1 MKKVISILLM
11 ILLVLCT
18 TKVQATSDSFN
29 TTLTINNSQA
39 KRGDTITVTIG
50 LKDIAIRSGEKG
62 IGAYTAEIKFDSSVL
77 EYVSADGVGKWE
89 APLYQDGYITS
100 NTNDAEVVTTT
111 QNIATITFKVKENA
125 SLGETLVSVAN
136 FSGSAVQADILAS
149 SNGSAKLTI
158 IDNNNNNN
166 NNNNDNN
173 GSSSNRPKD
182 DLENKETQKNS
193 NTIATQNVLPK
204 AGKQQNPFLKILYL
218 LIGLSLIGTIGTV
231 YLLKKKDN

>member
-18 TKVQATSDSFN
+18 TKVQAASDSFN
-29 TTLTINNSQA
+29 TTLTINNSQV
-39 KRGDTITVTIG
+39 KRGDTVTVTLG
-50 LKDIAIRSGEKG
+50 LKDIAIESGEKG

-125 SLGETLVSVAN
+125 SLGETSVSVAN
-136 FSGSAVQADILAS
+136 FSGSALQADILAS
-149 SNGSAKLTI
+149 GNGSAKLTI
-158 IDNNNNNN
+158 VDNNNNNGSG
-166 NNNNDNN
+166 NN
-173 GSSSNRPKD
+173 GSSSNGQK
-182 DLENKETQKNS
+182 ENLDNKGTQKNS
-193 NTIATQNVLPK
+193 NTIVAQNVLPK
-204 AGKQQNPFLKILYL
+204 AGKQSNPFLRILYL